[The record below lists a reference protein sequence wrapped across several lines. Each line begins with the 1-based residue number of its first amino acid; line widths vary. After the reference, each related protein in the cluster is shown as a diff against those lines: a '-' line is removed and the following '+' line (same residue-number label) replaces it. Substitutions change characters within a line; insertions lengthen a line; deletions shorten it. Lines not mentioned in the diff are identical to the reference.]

1 VPALRNWLIR
11 SERDPV
17 DLPLAPSAAMSPFL
31 AGVTRLLLF
40 QCAGEAMSRLLGLP
54 VPGPV
59 IGMLL
64 LFVVLRMRDR
74 VPDSV
79 GTAADGLAKHLS
91 LLFVPAGVGV
101 MMYFGRLAGEWLP
114 IALALLV
121 STVAAIA
128 ASALTFAALVRRQ
141 SDVPNGRMSGPDT

>member
-1 VPALRNWLIR
+1 
-11 SERDPV
+11 
-17 DLPLAPSAAMSPFL
+17 MSPFL
-31 AGVTRLLLF
+31 AGVTWLLLF
-40 QCAGEAMSRLLGLP
+40 QCAGEALSRLLGLP

-64 LFVVLRMRDR
+64 LFVALRVRDR
-74 VPDSV
+74 VPDSI

-114 IALALLV
+114 IAAALLV

-128 ASALTFAALVRRQ
+128 ASALTFAALARRQ
-141 SDVPNGRMSGPDT
+141 AGAQDERRTGPDA

>member
-1 VPALRNWLIR
+1 
-11 SERDPV
+11 
-17 DLPLAPSAAMSPFL
+17 MSSFL
-31 AGVTRLLLF
+31 AGVTWLLLF
-40 QCAGEAMSRLLGLP
+40 QCAGEALSRLFGLP

-64 LFVVLRMRDR
+64 LFVVLRVRDR

-114 IALALLV
+114 IALALLM

-128 ASALTFAALVRRQ
+128 ASALTFAALVRGQVGLQEDRT
-141 SDVPNGRMSGPDT
+141 PGPGP

>member
-1 VPALRNWLIR
+1 
-11 SERDPV
+11 
-17 DLPLAPSAAMSPFL
+17 MSPFL
-31 AGVTRLLLF
+31 AGVTWLLLF
-40 QCAGEAMSRLLGLP
+40 QCAGEVASRLLGLP

-59 IGMLL
+59 VGMLL
-64 LFVVLRMRDR
+64 LFIALRVRKR
-74 VPDSV
+74 IPDPI
-79 GTAADGLAKHLS
+79 GAAADALAKHLS

-128 ASALTFAALVRRQ
+128 AAALTFAALARRAGA
-141 SDVPNGRMSGPDT
+141 NPDNRTPGVDL